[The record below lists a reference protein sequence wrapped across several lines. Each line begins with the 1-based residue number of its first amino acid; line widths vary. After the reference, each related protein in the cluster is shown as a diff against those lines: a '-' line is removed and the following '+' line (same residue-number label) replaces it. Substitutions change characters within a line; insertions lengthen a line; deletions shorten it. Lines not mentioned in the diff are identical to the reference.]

1 MTTIKLNDTAAVIVS
16 KANGNAN
23 IIPSFETSGVSSQ
36 RAYTM
41 AVRSFI
47 KNEWVKEIG
56 GLKGTAQPTDY
67 ATEEGRRLFLTQAFL
82 DAFYGSDDTVEA
94 TNVAAKFAKPAK
106 TPKKAKKE
114 AIPSVEDI
122 QDEADDQALID
133 AMLSEEEGVE
143 EEDQRNSKV
152 AQTYKKAYAELKA
165 QGGSG
170 QGCNDVIDK
179 WMTAQFMRKTI
190 VVKTVTNKKGGQR
203 EVKRNVVRLDREG
216 IVAFA
221 SENNIL
227 DAKYLTLNNGMLRM
241 DIANKVRS
249 LLAAGKPIKHKGKV
263 ALRATRTE
271 KEAA

>member
-1 MTTIKLNDTAAVIVS
+1 MTIKLNDTAAVIVS

-82 DAFYGSDDTVEA
+82 DAFYGSDDTAEA
-94 TNVAAKFAKPAK
+94 TPVAAKPAK
-106 TPKKAKKE
+106 PVKAPKKAKKE
-114 AIPSVEDI
+114 AIPSAEDI
-122 QDEADDQALID
+122 QDEADDQAFID
-133 AMLSEEEGVE
+133 AMLSEEEGDE

-152 AQTYKKAYAELKA
+152 AQAYKKAYAELKA

-221 SENNIL
+221 NENNIF
-227 DAKYLTLNNGMLRM
+227 APKYLTLNNGMLRM